1 MTWSMAT
8 VTCTLECH
16 ANPELTEGVMWAV
29 SSGHFFVIRRPHC
42 TEAQEVTCVVT
53 SRVLLTARVCSLL
66 SHVRLSVTPLII
78 TFQAPLSMNFPGKNT
93 GIGCHFLLQGIFWT
107 QGLNLRLQH
116 GQAHSLP
123 LCPLRS
129 LNKHA
134 LFSGMSLFLN
144 SLWL

>member
-29 SSGHFFVIRRPHC
+29 SSGHFFVIRHPHC

-66 SHVRLSVTPLII
+66 SHVRLSVTPLSI
-78 TFQAPLSMNFPGKNT
+78 TFQAPLSLEFSRQEYLNRLPFPTPGDLLDP
-93 GIGCHFLLQGIFWT
+93 GIELASPAWAGTFFT
-107 QGLNLRLQH
+107 TV
-116 GQAHSLP
+116 SP
-123 LCPLRS
+123 TVP
-129 LNKHA
+129 
-134 LFSGMSLFLN
+134 
-144 SLWL
+144 